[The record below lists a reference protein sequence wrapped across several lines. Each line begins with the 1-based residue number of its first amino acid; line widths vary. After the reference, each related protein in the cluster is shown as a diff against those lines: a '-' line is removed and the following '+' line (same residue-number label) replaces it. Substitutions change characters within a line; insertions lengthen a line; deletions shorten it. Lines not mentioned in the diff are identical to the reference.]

1 MAGQRVK
8 AEFGHFS
15 GGRIRWGEG
24 HADPDDPGHLPL
36 SARSL
41 HPPVT
46 FSFLP
51 LFPRSIRHTWC
62 YVFTTST
69 DTFNTIE
76 PVARDVAG
84 LTPEWFTRALE
95 RAGFGGRVTDARC
108 EPIGIGQMGR
118 SYRVTLTYSDDRP
131 SGPSNLSTGPS
142 NLVVKMAGGGLDAR
156 QRVAEG
162 YRNEVMFYSQIA
174 ATVDVSTPRCWYSA
188 ITDDGTDFTL
198 LLEDLY
204 PAQPGVQVES
214 CSFNQAEDA
223 VANLAALHAPRW
235 NDSTLPE
242 MKGLGLADAASAQF
256 VGEIFAKAVEE
267 FIVRFDALGDED
279 VHTLRG
285 CAEATCPWLLTRPI
299 PYAVVHGDYRL
310 DNLMFPPTG
319 RGVSAL
325 DWQTVGV
332 APPGRDL
339 GYFLGTALRP
349 EDRRRWEGDLV
360 ALYFDELRR
369 RGVQEYSSN
378 ECFDDYRLG
387 QLQGPFITILGCV
400 YGATAERSPD
410 ADEMFISMA
419 KRSCAA
425 VRELE
430 SLSLVQYSE

>member
-1 MAGQRVK
+1 MAGQGVK

-15 GGRIRWGEG
+15 GGRSRWGEG
-24 HADPDDPGHLPL
+24 HADPDDPGYRPH
-36 SARSL
+36 SAHSL

-51 LFPRSIRHTWC
+51 LLRRSVRHAWC

-69 DTFNTIE
+69 DTSNTIE

-84 LTPEWFTRALE
+84 LTPEWFTRSLAH
-95 RAGFGGRVTDARC
+95 AGFAGRVTDARC

-131 SGPSNLSTGPS
+131 SGPSDFLTGPT

-267 FIVRFDALGDED
+267 FIMRFDALGDED
-279 VHTLRG
+279 IHTLRG

-360 ALYFDELRR
+360 TLYFDELRR

-425 VRELE
+425 IRDLE
-430 SLSLVQYSE
+430 SLSLVQYTE

>member
-1 MAGQRVK
+1 M
-8 AEFGHFS
+8 
-15 GGRIRWGEG
+15 
-24 HADPDDPGHLPL
+24 
-36 SARSL
+36 
-41 HPPVT
+41 
-46 FSFLP
+46 
-51 LFPRSIRHTWC
+51 
-62 YVFTTST
+62 
-69 DTFNTIE
+69 
-76 PVARDVAG
+76 ARDVAG
-84 LTPEWFTRALE
+84 LTPEWFNRALE
-95 RAGFGGRVTDARC
+95 HSGFRASVTDVRC

-118 SYRVTLTYSDDRP
+118 SYRVNLTYSDV
-131 SGPSNLSTGPS
+131 GPTGPS
-142 NLVVKMAGGGLDAR
+142 SLPTGPSSLVVKIAGGGLEAR
-156 QRVAEG
+156 QRVADG

-198 LLEDLY
+198 LLEDLH
-204 PAQPGVQVES
+204 PARPGVQVES
-214 CSFNQAEDA
+214 CSLNQAEDA

-256 VGEIFAKAVEE
+256 VGEIFAKAVDE
-267 FIVRFDALGDED
+267 FLMRFDALGDED
-279 VHTLRG
+279 IDTLHG
-285 CAEATCPWLLTRPI
+285 CAGAISPWLLTRPI

-349 EDRRRWEGDLV
+349 EDRRGWESDLV
-360 ALYFDELRR
+360 SLYFDELRR
-369 RGVQEYSSN
+369 RGVQQYSGSD
-378 ECFDDYRLG
+378 CFDDYRLG
-387 QLQGPFITILGCV
+387 QLQGPFITVLGCV
-400 YGATAERSPD
+400 YGATAERSQD

-425 VRELE
+425 IRELE
-430 SLSLVQYSE
+430 SLSLVQYT